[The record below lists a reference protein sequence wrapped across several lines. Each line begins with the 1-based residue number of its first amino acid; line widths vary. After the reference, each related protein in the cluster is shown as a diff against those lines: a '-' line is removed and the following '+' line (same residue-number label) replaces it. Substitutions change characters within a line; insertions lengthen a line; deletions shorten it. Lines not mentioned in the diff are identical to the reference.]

1 MESNIIQ
8 IGNSRGVIIP
18 SEWLKRLNL
27 SLKSLVDISLDGNH
41 IVIKA
46 QPRQGWAEAARKCN
60 EAGDDEL
67 LIPDMLE
74 GEKTEEWTW

>member
-8 IGNSRGVIIP
+8 IGNSRGVILP
-18 SEWLKRLNL
+18 SELLRRLNL
-27 SLKSLVDISLDGNH
+27 SLKSPVDISLEGSH

-46 QPRQGWAEAARKCN
+46 HPRQGWAEAARKCS

-67 LIPDMLE
+67 LIPDTVDDKEME
-74 GEKTEEWTW
+74 DWTW